1 MQIFV
6 SIHLIPS
13 DLIFYPDANPPN
25 YSNEEQIIEKGAMV
39 RIKIMGLR
47 MQVKD
52 IVSVPV
58 PGFASYMG
66 NSSQS
71 APLRKITLAFFDNIH
86 ITSISLW
93 ALSPGV
99 VVILLVFGVED
110 TPL

>member
-47 MQVKD
+47 MQVKE
-52 IVSVPV
+52 IVVFPFPDSVLTW
-58 PGFASYMG
+58 G
-66 NSSQS
+66 
-71 APLRKITLAFFDNIH
+71 D
-86 ITSISLW
+86 
-93 ALSPGV
+93 
-99 VVILLVFGVED
+99 
-110 TPL
+110 